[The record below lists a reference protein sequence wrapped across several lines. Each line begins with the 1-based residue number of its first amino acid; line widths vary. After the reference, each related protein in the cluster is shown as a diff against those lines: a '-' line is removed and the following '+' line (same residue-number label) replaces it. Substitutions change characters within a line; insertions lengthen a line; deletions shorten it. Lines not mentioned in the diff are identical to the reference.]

1 MPYMDEPW
9 FAVLRQAAEAHSK
22 RWVALRMG
30 VSPATVGQ
38 VMNGSGAYGDG
49 TASTAKVAVLVMHKF
64 GQFECPHLSE
74 RFAEPRVISASECRQ
89 HAHQPAPPIGSPQAL
104 LHWRACSTCPHKA
117 LSAPA
122 VAKPP
127 GKPRRKGSASSNTPD
142 AAPGVTAHQPEEV
155 AS

>member
-1 MPYMDEPW
+1 MKHMPYMDEPW

-22 RWVALRMG
+22 RWVAMRMG
-30 VSPATVGQ
+30 VSPALVGQ
-38 VMNGSGAYGDG
+38 VINGSGAYGEG

-64 GQFECPHLSE
+64 GQFECPHLTE

-104 LHWRACSTCPHKA
+104 LHWRACGTCPHKA

-122 VAKPP
+122 VPKPV
-127 GKPRRKGSASSNTPD
+127 KPRRKRIAIEPATCPQPTGQHTEE
-142 AAPGVTAHQPEEV
+142 AA
-155 AS
+155 